1 MEKASRRPMGAL
13 TVVMP
18 TVWAERVISSIG
30 MFVVFVQLDSKALLQ
45 GVWASFPLGPAASE
59 TSKRFWD
66 EPFHIMYDSP
76 SQPSNGSHTIVHS
89 DFRLAIYPEIARQ
102 YLHIGS

>member
-30 MFVVFVQLDSKALLQ
+30 MFLVFVLLDPKALLH
-45 GVWASFPLGPAASE
+45 GVWASFPLRVVAAES
-59 TSKRFWD
+59 SVWIWD
-66 EPFHIMYDSP
+66 ETLHIMYRSRL
-76 SQPSNGSHTIVHS
+76 QPTN
-89 DFRLAIYPEIARQ
+89 R
-102 YLHIGS
+102 